1 MFTII
6 QNLMNYIKPGISN
19 KVQKKS
25 NQIDAAKS
33 MYQMKISCD
42 IHNLNFY
49 VKMVKKSYVTT

>member
-1 MFTII
+1 
-6 QNLMNYIKPGISN
+6 MNYIKPGISN